1 MPAGANMSRN
11 DPMTSRAPP
20 MRNRDRKSELSYA
33 LKRQALWSVSSLV
46 ALLIGVGIIV
56 TMQRPESAEKM
67 WDLLGPIISMAI
79 GGILVYVGS
88 AKSRR

>member
-1 MPAGANMSRN
+1 MP
-11 DPMTSRAPP
+11 
-20 MRNRDRKSELSYA
+20 NRDNKSELGYA

-67 WDLLGPIISMAI
+67 WYLLSPIISMAI
-79 GGILVYVGS
+79 GGILVCIGS